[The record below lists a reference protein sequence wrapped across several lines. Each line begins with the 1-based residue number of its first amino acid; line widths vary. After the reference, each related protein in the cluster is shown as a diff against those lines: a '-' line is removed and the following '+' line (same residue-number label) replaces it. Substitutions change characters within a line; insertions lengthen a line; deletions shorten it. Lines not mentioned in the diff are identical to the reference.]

1 MLWRVCSH
9 GHHNGAD
16 AVHLLRPL
24 AAFRSCGGLEVE
36 IPSVEVEKGAYYY
49 DLSHAAVAP
58 AVRQRMV
65 ELPYLHKP
73 GLGVDGPLLAS
84 EESSDARGEHV
95 ADRTVNATWRFA
107 HELLYLERWAAEG
120 TPRAACGCC
129 SRPLAF
135 GIQAHTDA
143 CAGCSEGGV
152 NSTYDPAA
160 ITSGIERKAAR
171 GANARQLELTRMDA
185 VEKRNTALEIER
197 HSQGRVDAW
206 RAVGNECAGELSHA
220 SSHMPSSL
228 PLPGH
233 SVGCHPSPRTPHPTP
248 SSWLPCC
255 SQLPSSPRS
264 RRRSA
269 LTTTTTTIIF
279 STPKLFLQA
288 VGVGRGT
295 RSRRRSSSR
304 HSGAY
309 RHMSSSISP
318 TKTSRARVAV
328 TPTRV

>member
-1 MLWRVCSH
+1 MLFADRSAREAELKRHASTQAHAQRRATKERLAEREAPEKGTWQPTPPPPPREHCEPPSPLTTHEKPARRCQPPSLITLLLLVLPGPSLRQVLEDGGQRRRGKFVVDRCTNYIVETRHIGYAEYPDEEISMLWRVCSH

-135 GIQAHTDA
+135 GIHAHTDA

-171 GANARQLELTRMDA
+171 G
-185 VEKRNTALEIER
+185 
-197 HSQGRVDAW
+197 
-206 RAVGNECAGELSHA
+206 
-220 SSHMPSSL
+220 
-228 PLPGH
+228 
-233 SVGCHPSPRTPHPTP
+233 SV
-248 SSWLPCC
+248 
-255 SQLPSSPRS
+255 
-264 RRRSA
+264 
-269 LTTTTTTIIF
+269 
-279 STPKLFLQA
+279 
-288 VGVGRGT
+288 
-295 RSRRRSSSR
+295 
-304 HSGAY
+304 
-309 RHMSSSISP
+309 
-318 TKTSRARVAV
+318 
-328 TPTRV
+328 